1 MEKQYIYIGN
11 ASKSGINKYLFS
23 NGKLDFI
30 SSTNDFERCTYLVQ
44 NESNVYAVQEIGNQN
59 EPGNVIAYKKS
70 SKGLI
75 YIDKKS
81 SLGSGPCHIEISGKN
96 RMLFISNYMN
106 GYFTAYKINDNGT
119 IGKNIYNNV
128 IDINKSHLHCAK
140 VFNGE
145 QNLITVDLGIDILE
159 LYDIRSTGVQKLSEI
174 KLEPNTEPR
183 HITVS
188 KNNTIFLLTEKSC
201 ELYVLNCN
209 QNKLNILHKTSIL
222 PKNHIKMQNDTGAAI
237 KLSADGRYIYT
248 TLRGHNSIS
257 VFKYE
262 NKKLELVQNIL
273 SYGNTPRDLEI
284 DKTQKYIFVAN
295 QDSDE
300 ILIYSRDIN
309 TGKLNFLNKQKSL
322 MPTCVLSE

>member
-11 ASKSGINKYLFS
+11 ASKSGVNKYLFS
-23 NGKLDFI
+23 NGNLEFI

-44 NESNVYAVQEIGNQN
+44 NESNIYAVQEIGNLN
-59 EPGNVIAYKKS
+59 ETGNVIAYKKS

-106 GYFTAYKINDNGT
+106 GYFTAYKLNNNGT
-119 IGKNIYNNV
+119 IGKIFYNNV

-140 VFNGE
+140 VFNNE
-145 QNLITVDLGIDILE
+145 KNLITVDLGMDILE
-159 LYDIRSTGVQKLSEI
+159 LYDIQSTGIQKLSEI

-183 HITVS
+183 HIATD
-188 KNNTIFLLTEKSC
+188 KNDTIFLLTEKSC
-201 ELYVLNCN
+201 ELYVLNCK
-209 QNKLNILHKTSIL
+209 QDKLNILHKKSIL

-237 KLSADGRYIYT
+237 KISADGRYIYT

-284 DKTQKYIFVAN
+284 DKTQKYILVAN

-300 ILIYSRDIN
+300 ISIYSRDID
-309 TGKLNFLNKQKSL
+309 TGKLKFLNKQNSL
-322 MPTCVLSE
+322 LPTCVLSE

>member
-11 ASKSGINKYLFS
+11 ASKSGINIYLFS

-300 ILIYSRDIN
+300 ISIYSRDIN

>member
-81 SLGSGPCHIEISGKN
+81 SLGSGSCHIEISGKN

-106 GYFTAYKINDNGT
+106 WYITDYKINDNGT

-262 NKKLELVQNIL
+262 NKKLELVQNIF

-300 ILIYSRDIN
+300 ISIYSRDIN